1 MNENEPALALI
12 EFSSIAVGIQ
22 AADAMVKKAPIARI
36 VSGTTQP
43 GKYLVMIAGGVAE
56 VQESLEAGRQV
67 GRDCLLDVVLLPAV
81 HPAVVAALGG
91 DRVRGQGEALGV
103 IETRQVAATIQAADA
118 GVKGAQ
124 VTIREIRVADGLDG
138 RGLCLFQGSV
148 ADVEAAV
155 EIGLA
160 ALPDAGQL
168 VRQVVIPQLHEEMTA
183 NLDQSTYFG
192 SRAGRERGW

>member
-56 VQESLEAGRQV
+56 VEESLSAGKQV
-67 GRDCLLDVVLLPAV
+67 GGDCLLDVVLLPAV

-91 DRVRGQGEALGV
+91 ERARGDGEALGV

-124 VTIREIRVADGLDG
+124 VIIREIRAADGLDG
-138 RGLCLFQGSV
+138 KGICLFQGSV
-148 ADVEAAV
+148 ADVEAAI

-160 ALPDAGQL
+160 ALPDPGQL
-168 VRQVVIPQLHEEMTA
+168 VHQVVIPQLHEDMTA
-183 NLDQSTYFG
+183 NLDASTYFG